1 MLLILE
7 NIGSFI
13 NTRLLPRKKPET
25 VKYGPLGITVIGFT
39 PFRNFMILFVTPFCQ
54 DCTTLQFW
62 SANYSSFK
70 AQTKYH
76 VLHGTFWF
84 FNASPITHSKM
95 MLISGTHRPYFNW
108 LCNIS
113 PLYPSVLGAWALSS
127 SPPRFSGS
135 SLAPFY
141 MTTRIEMVC
150 TKASSWLSLHIRQT
164 FHVTH
169 TARRSY
175 QGVLMTSSYPPSK
188 SPIHSSNIYWGHTL
202 CQASMHHTLSADQT
216 FLFTTLYPTYL
227 FHNTWMSMPFM
238 L

>member
-1 MLLILE
+1 
-7 NIGSFI
+7 
-13 NTRLLPRKKPET
+13 
-25 VKYGPLGITVIGFT
+25 
-39 PFRNFMILFVTPFCQ
+39 
-54 DCTTLQFW
+54 
-62 SANYSSFK
+62 
-70 AQTKYH
+70 
-76 VLHGTFWF
+76 
-84 FNASPITHSKM
+84 

-150 TKASSWLSLHIRQT
+150 TKASSWIRQT

-175 QGVLMTSSYPPSK
+175 QGVLMTSSYPPVSH
-188 SPIHSSNIYWGHTL
+188 PFIHLTYIGDILYAKQACTIL
-202 CQASMHHTLSADQT
+202 CLQT
-216 FLFTTLYPTYL
+216 GPFSWLLYIQPTCFTTSGCPCHSCFNPIL
-227 FHNTWMSMPFM
+227 HPF
-238 L
+238 